1 MCLPLW
7 GQHNIIQ
14 LNIVILLCS
23 GNIVILFCSI
33 NVVILL
39 CSGNT
44 FVSMSPSFTNFKVLD
59 PVNDWV
65 RVLTWYVTHRL
76 RRQTLANRLV
86 RNICKKQVQFDFK
99 CFLGNGNGHSESDAD
114 TAMYICTCQYR
125 SCQYRTWQY
134 RSGQYRTCQ
143 YKRGNIGVY
152 CTILENIGSGNL
164 PICLFGN
171 PEVLPILQ
179 DYYTPLWKQI
189 FLKFSQFFY
198 FFYLIPPPLA
208 SRGVI
213 ILQNWQNLR
222 IAKKANW
229 QITGPN
235 IFQYRTIY
243 PNISDLI
250 KII

>member
-152 CTILENIGSGNL
+152 CTRSYSNTIVQTIVNMGPNYRHR
-164 PICLFGN
+164 
-171 PEVLPILQ
+171 Q
-179 DYYTPLWKQI
+179 
-189 FLKFSQFFY
+189 
-198 FFYLIPPPLA
+198 
-208 SRGVI
+208 
-213 ILQNWQNLR
+213 
-222 IAKKANW
+222 AKKSGDLFLPVFF
-229 QITGPN
+229 TLLVV
-235 IFQYRTIY
+235 TILWHLTSNRS
-243 PNISDLI
+243 PCSWH
-250 KII
+250 

>member
-179 DYYTPLWKQI
+179 DYYTPGTA
-189 FLKFSQFFY
+189 
-198 FFYLIPPPLA
+198 LISSPSLTLTY
-208 SRGVI
+208 S
-213 ILQNWQNLR
+213 
-222 IAKKANW
+222 
-229 QITGPN
+229 
-235 IFQYRTIY
+235 
-243 PNISDLI
+243 NISRRWWSM
-250 KII
+250 KSSWNWRKTSCSS